1 MSDAANAYELPA
13 DAAEYLEAL
22 EDAADAIA
30 ARRALAEP
38 AASIPADQVWAELDV
53 DGRG

>member
-1 MSDAANAYELPA
+1 VDNAYELPA
-13 DAAEYLEAL
+13 DQTVPADV

-38 AASIPADQVWAELDV
+38 AASIPADQVWAELGV